1 MSIDL
6 PGDRAGVRSEDRR
19 HHEDVRAEDLGLQD
33 LYQEVILDHN
43 RHPRNFRVLEGGRKA
58 EGYNPLCGD
67 RLTVYLRIEN
77 DTIADVAFHGS
88 GCAISKASASLMTD
102 SLKGKSVSDAA
113 ALFERFQQMITA
125 PPESQVEQL
134 GKLAALAGVRQFPVR
149 VKCASLAWHT
159 LKAAIDTRDEVV
171 STE

>member
-1 MSIDL
+1 MS
-6 PGDRAGVRSEDRR
+6 
-19 HHEDVRAEDLGLQD
+19 AELDD

-43 RHPRNFRVLEGGRKA
+43 KRPRNFRVMESGRRA

-67 RLTVYLRIEN
+67 RLTVYLQV
-77 DTIADVAFHGS
+77 DGDVIKDVSFQGS

-102 SLKGKSVSDAA
+102 AMKGKTIGDAE
-113 ALFERFQQMITA
+113 ALVQRFHQMITA
-125 PPESQVEQL
+125 SPDAPAADL
-134 GKLAALAGVRQFPVR
+134 GKLTALAGVRQFPVR

-159 LKAAIDTRDEVV
+159 LEAAAEARDDVV

>member
-1 MSIDL
+1 MSSDL
-6 PGDRAGVRSEDRR
+6 D
-19 HHEDVRAEDLGLQD
+19 D

-43 RHPRNFRVLEGGRKA
+43 RRPRNFRALESGRKA

-67 RLTVYLRIEN
+67 RLTVYLRVANGRIE
-77 DTIADVAFHGS
+77 DAAFQGS

-102 SLKGKSVSDAA
+102 AVKGKTLEEAD
-113 ALFERFQQMITA
+113 ALFQRFHRMVTGPTDA
-125 PPESQVEQL
+125 PVDDL
-134 GKLAALAGVRQFPVR
+134 GKLSVFAGVRQFPVR

-159 LKAAIDTRDEVV
+159 LQSAIEARDEVV